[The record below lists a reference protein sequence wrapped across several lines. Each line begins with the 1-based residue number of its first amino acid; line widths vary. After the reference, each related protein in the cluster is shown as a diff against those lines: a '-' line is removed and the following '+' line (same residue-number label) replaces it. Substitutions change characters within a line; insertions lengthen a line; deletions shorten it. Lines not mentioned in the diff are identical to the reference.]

1 MGLEGPGLTGVIE
14 TAIQV
19 RNLEASIDF
28 YQRVLGLEVIDGS
41 ERFSALSVAGKDV
54 LLLFLEGASSN
65 PVDLPG
71 GRIPPHGS
79 HGSSHFAFSIGPRDL
94 SSWERRLEQRGVAI
108 ESRVQWE
115 RGGTSLYFRDPDG
128 HLVELATPGV
138 WSVY

>member
-1 MGLEGPGLTGVIE
+1 MPRLTGIIE
-14 TAIQV
+14 TAVQV

-28 YQRVLGLEVIDGS
+28 YQRVLGLEVINGN
-41 ERFSALSVAGKDV
+41 ERFCALSVAGRDV
-54 LLLFLEGASSN
+54 LLLFLQGASSD
-65 PVDLPG
+65 PIDLPG
-71 GRIPPHGS
+71 GRVPPHES
-79 HGSSHFAFSIGPRDL
+79 SGSSHFAFSLDRRDL
-94 SSWERRLEQRGVAI
+94 SHWERRLEERGVAI